1 MWFMILFI
9 SSFLKSWNEI
19 TSEICMSQEFF
30 SSLHW
35 FDHQPYITLVRIFS
49 FFIPCSSGPLE
60 PSGVSVHDIVLS
72 GYPQNMIYLS
82 CNLEGL
88 SVLYLVQMSQP
99 PSPLMKMSHGNYY
112 KLWKSEIQRWRFLN
126 SQSHFQPNLLVWLS
140 IFFTCLEYKMN
151 FIRKTFGD
159 AFHYSIMYTL

>member
-1 MWFMILFI
+1 MIHDSLYFLLFKE
-9 SSFLKSWNEI
+9 LKWNYQWN
-19 TSEICMSQEFF
+19 MYVARVFF

-49 FFIPCSSGPLE
+49 FFPCSSGPLE
-60 PSGVSVHDIVLS
+60 PSGVSVHNIVQS
-72 GYPQNMIYLS
+72 GYPENMIYLS

>member
-1 MWFMILFI
+1 MILFI

-30 SSLHW
+30 SSLHR
-35 FDHQPYITLVRIFS
+35 FDHQPYITLVRIL
-49 FFIPCSSGPLE
+49 FFFPCSSGPLE

>member
-1 MWFMILFI
+1 MIHDSLYFLLFKE
-9 SSFLKSWNEI
+9 LKWNY
-19 TSEICMSQEFF
+19 QWNLYVARVF
-30 SSLHW
+30 
-35 FDHQPYITLVRIFS
+35 
-49 FFIPCSSGPLE
+49 FFIALIWSPTLHHACENFLFFPPCSSGPLE
-60 PSGVSVHDIVLS
+60 PSGVSIHDIVLS

>member
-1 MWFMILFI
+1 MIHDSLYFLLFKELKWNYQWNLYVARVF
-9 SSFLKSWNEI
+9 FLHCIDLI
-19 TSEICMSQEFF
+19 TNLTSRLWEF
-30 SSLHW
+30 SL
-35 FDHQPYITLVRIFS
+35 
-49 FFIPCSSGPLE
+49 FFPCSSGPLE